1 MSPETL
7 HNGIRLPAEW
17 PPRTMDP
24 AAREPMPVPY
34 LDSPPPVIPI
44 DVGRQLFVD
53 SFLIERTDLKRV
65 FHTARKYEGNPILVP
80 ETEAEQEMGAATACP
95 FDDGIVYDPVTK
107 KFLLWYVAS
116 FRWDPLHYL
125 GPGHTAVAV
134 SDDGLQWERPD
145 LDVVLGTN
153 LVLPHES
160 PRRSRDSFC
169 PLLDH
174 AAEAPS
180 ERFKAYLFMRLADPG
195 RSRRRPNEN
204 WLLTS
209 GDGVHWEHV
218 GRFPARGADG
228 TTLHYNPFRRKWVL
242 NLKRGYAG
250 MRGRTYIER
259 DRFGEFLR
267 LREAT
272 AEEAARQVRRRDQ
285 PPPGLSEGEVLWVGA
300 DRLDPPDPD
309 WVVQEPTQL
318 YMLEVVPYESIMLGL
333 FAIHYGPHNDVC
345 TRGKFP
351 KLTQIK
357 LGYSRDGFHWHR
369 PDREVFIGATK
380 RDGDWDR
387 GYLRP
392 ASGCVI
398 VRDRLHFYY
407 SGFSGITP
415 SGVRDLYAGGS
426 THVASIRR
434 DGFVSMDAGE
444 RTGELV
450 TRPLSFAG
458 RHLFVNVEAPKGELR
473 VEALGPDGGVIDPF
487 SIDACI
493 PICGDGICI
502 PVRWQGATDLSAASR
517 RHGTRG
523 TPTRFRFRLTNGSLY
538 SFWVTSDPGGK
549 SHGYVASGGPGFDGP
564 SDT

>member
-1 MSPETL
+1 MSPDTL

-24 AAREPMPVPY
+24 AVREPMPVPY
-34 LDSPPPVIPI
+34 LDSPPPVVPI

-65 FHTARKYEGNPILVP
+65 FHAARKYEGNPILVP
-80 ETEAEQEMGAATACP
+80 ETDAEQELGAATACP

-116 FRWDPLHYL
+116 FHWDPLHYL

-134 SDDGLQWERPD
+134 SDDGLHWERPD
-145 LDVVLGTN
+145 LDIVPGTN

-174 AAEAPS
+174 AAEDPS

-195 RSRRRPNEN
+195 RSRRQPNEN

-209 GDGVHWEHV
+209 GDGVHWEHA

-272 AEEAARQVRRRDQ
+272 ADEAARQVRRRDQ

-300 DRLDPPDPD
+300 DRLDLPDPD

-345 TRGKFP
+345 TQGKFP

-357 LGYSRDGFHWHR
+357 LGYSRDGIPLASPGPGGVHR
-369 PDREVFIGATK
+369 SHQAGWRLGPGLPETGVRLRHSSGTDSISTT
-380 RDGDWDR
+380 R
-387 GYLRP
+387 GSP
-392 ASGCVI
+392 ASPPPECATSMPVAAPTSPRSAATVSSPWMP
-398 VRDRLHFYY
+398 VRRPG
-407 SGFSGITP
+407 SWSPGRSP
-415 SGVRDLYAGGS
+415 S
-426 THVASIRR
+426 T
-434 DGFVSMDAGE
+434 
-444 RTGELV
+444 
-450 TRPLSFAG
+450 G
-458 RHLFVNVEAPKGELR
+458 RHLFVNLDAPKGELR
-473 VEALGPDGGVIDPF
+473 VEVLGPDGGAIEPF
-487 SIDACI
+487 SIERCI
-493 PICGDGICI
+493 PIRGDATRIR
-502 PVRWQGATDLSAASR
+502 VRWRGAADLSTAG
-517 RHGTRG
+517 GTRG

-538 SFWVTSDPGGK
+538 AFWVTSDPGGK

-564 SDT
+564 RDG